1 MRYNQHKLDVEL
13 EHSSLREGESRSGV
27 LCPAC
32 NGGPTKEGSFSVSRS
47 RGTLLYCC
55 HRASCKF
62 NGAIILTSAASRA
75 TRGSETPRSR
85 TYIPSTQL
93 DEEHVELLVEKFG
106 LTRESIEFAGLRW
119 IEANAGIYS
128 RRVCMPIYGPNLRE
142 RGASYRSY
150 EGGNPKSLIRFHD
163 NDAIALAWYISKRR
177 SKAVVLVEDQIS
189 AIKLSPYYDSAALLS
204 TNLSMAKVKEIR
216 ERKYEKVFLCLDNDA
231 TSVAVQLAVSLK
243 YKLPGLRIIG
253 LAKDVKDYNPEELTA
268 FLEKLNGP

>member
-1 MRYNQHKLDVEL
+1 MRYNQAKLDVEL
-13 EHSSLREGESRSGV
+13 EYASLKEGQSESGI
-27 LCPAC
+27 CPSC
-32 NGGPTKEGSFSVSRS
+32 NGGPTKERSFSVSRS
-47 RGTLLYCC
+47 RGALLYCC

-106 LTRESIEFAGLRW
+106 LTRTSIEFAGLRW
-119 IEANAGIYS
+119 IEANAGVYS
-128 RRVCMPIYGPNLRE
+128 RRICMPIYGPNLRE

-163 NDAIALAWYISKRR
+163 SDAIALAWYISKRK

-243 YKLPGLRIIG
+243 YKLPGLQIIG
-253 LAKDVKDYNPEELTA
+253 LEKDVKNMNEEEMDS
-268 FLEKLNGP
+268 FLKRLEN

>member
-1 MRYNQHKLDVEL
+1 MRYNQHKLDLEL
-13 EHSSLREGESRSGV
+13 EHSSLCEGESRSGV

-32 NGGPTKEGSFSVSRS
+32 NGGATKEGSLSVSRS
-47 RGTLLYCC
+47 RGALLYNC

-62 NGAIILTSAASRA
+62 NGAIILTSASSRA
-75 TRGSETPRSR
+75 TRGAETPSSR
-85 TYIPSTQL
+85 TYIPSSQL

-106 LTRESIEFAGLRW
+106 LTRTSIEFAGLRW

-177 SKAVVLVEDQIS
+177 SKAVVIVEDQIS
-189 AIKLSPYYDSAALLS
+189 AIKVSPYYDSAALLS

-216 ERKYEKVFLCLDNDA
+216 ERKYERVYLCLDNDA

-243 YKLPGLRIIG
+243 YKLPGLQIVG
-253 LAKDVKDYNPEELTA
+253 LEKDIKDYNEEEMDS
-268 FLEKLNGP
+268 FLKKLEN